1 MSIADAERLA
11 QFVRSLPDFVVS
23 ENMDC
28 NYNHM
33 GATVADAVL
42 QANLRYATH
51 VKPRVNRILAVY
63 PEAGTTTAVL
73 ALLKTISATDF
84 LNWRGQDRAERFCRV
99 LGLFAVE
106 GIDTEEDLRDWLTGN
121 DSPSK
126 LRSIKGIGPKTVDYF
141 RILVGVSTSAVD
153 RHLRNFLWLAGLVPK
168 DYEEDQAVINIAA
181 DILAIDRAHFDH
193 SIWQYM
199 SRRGTTSGISECN
212 RSSHELRG
220 DGFEASR
227 P

>member
-42 QANLRYATH
+42 QANLRYSTH
-51 VKPRVNRILAVY
+51 VKPRVNRILAEY
-63 PEAGTTTAVL
+63 PVARTTTAVL
-73 ALLKTISATDF
+73 ALLRTISATDF
-84 LNWRGQDRAERFCRV
+84 LNWRGQDRADRFCHV
-99 LGLFAVE
+99 LSLFASQ
-106 GIDTEEDLRDWLTGN
+106 GIDDEADLRNWLTGN

-141 RILVGVSTSAVD
+141 RILVGVSTSAID

-168 DYEEDQAVINIAA
+168 GYGEDQAIINAAA
-181 DILAIDRAHFDH
+181 DILGIDRAHFDH
-193 SIWQYM
+193 SIWHYM
-199 SRRGTTSGISECN
+199 SKRGMTSRIADCS
-212 RSSHELRG
+212 RG
-220 DGFEASR
+220 RDGGNLQWT
-227 P
+227 